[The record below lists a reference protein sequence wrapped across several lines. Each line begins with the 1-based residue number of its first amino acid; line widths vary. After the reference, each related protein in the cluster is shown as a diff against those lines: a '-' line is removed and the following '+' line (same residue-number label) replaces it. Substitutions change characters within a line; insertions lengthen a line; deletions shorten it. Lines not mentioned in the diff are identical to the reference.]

1 MFLGAEI
8 IEKDKNAR
16 EVVFT
21 EGTDYQTNIA
31 SQNSLGLGL
40 VEEEEDKDHNQKNK
54 KKNNENG
61 KLRRS
66 FFFLKKSNM
75 KIEFILFRKRFLFCL
90 SSNQ

>member
-1 MFLGAEI
+1 MFQGAEI

-21 EGTDYQTNIA
+21 EGADYQTNIA

-40 VEEEEDKDHNQKNK
+40 VEEEEGKDHNQKNK

-61 KLRRS
+61 KLENII
-66 FFFLKKSNM
+66 FL
-75 KIEFILFRKRFLFCL
+75 L
-90 SSNQ
+90 